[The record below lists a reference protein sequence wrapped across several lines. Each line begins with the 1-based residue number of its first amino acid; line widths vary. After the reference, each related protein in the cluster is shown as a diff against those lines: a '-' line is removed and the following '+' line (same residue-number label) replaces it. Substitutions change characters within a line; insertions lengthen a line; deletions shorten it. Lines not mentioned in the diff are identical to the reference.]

1 MEQTQKQ
8 TLSDFQEEVLEKRS
22 KRKKRIWKDF
32 YSLVILYVMIAIVL
46 GMLPNQHVFMSAF
59 IGTVFFAIILFSIWL
74 AQRMYKNLDRQQ
86 IMSLE
91 KRHQSLKDEK
101 KKTSENVLMGESF
114 GMSFLIKIPNAI
126 EIKADPDLRK
136 QFNAYADLESLRKL
150 LFDQV
155 DELIL
160 LEQKINWLKNWPWE
174 LITWEQKRAIYAIL
188 LNIIILG
195 AVWVFIPWLWVCIVL
210 SIIIPVIGF
219 VIFVLWGMFRF
230 ACVQN
235 PFGALF
241 NLYMFKIK

>member
-1 MEQTQKQ
+1 
-8 TLSDFQEEVLEKRS
+8 
-22 KRKKRIWKDF
+22 
-32 YSLVILYVMIAIVL
+32 
-46 GMLPNQHVFMSAF
+46 
-59 IGTVFFAIILFSIWL
+59 
-74 AQRMYKNLDRQQ
+74 
-86 IMSLE
+86 MSLE

-114 GMSFLIKIPNAI
+114 GMSFALRIPNAV
-126 EIKADPDLRK
+126 EIAADQDLRK
-136 QFNAYADLESLRKL
+136 QFNAYADLESLRRL
-150 LFDQV
+150 LLDQV

-160 LEQKINWLKNWPWE
+160 LEQKIKWLTNWPWE
-174 LITWEQKRAIYAIL
+174 LITEEQKYAIYALL
-188 LNIIILG
+188 LNIIVIG

-219 VIFVLWGMFRF
+219 LIFVLWGMFRF